1 MALRSKSSA
10 RFGVLVLAAAAGVVV
25 GAPPAHADR
34 ADCYSYPG
42 TICLTE
48 FVGWTGQV
56 WRQYPSQI
64 VGCRRLALESFNNEM
79 TTAGN
84 FTSASVGVYIYDRD
98 DCTGTNVF
106 LASGG
111 VRDFSSSTFNNKA
124 SSIRVVYF

>member
-1 MALRSKSSA
+1 MSLRWKSWA
-10 RFGVLVLAAAAGVVV
+10 RFGVLVLAGVAGAVV
-25 GAPPAHADR
+25 GAPPAQADR

-48 FVGWTGQV
+48 FVAWTGQV
-56 WRQYPSQI
+56 WRQYPWQI
-64 VGCRRLALESFNNEM
+64 VGCRKLAPESFNNET

-84 FTSASVGVYIYDRD
+84 FTSASIGVYLYDRD

-106 LASGG
+106 LGSGA